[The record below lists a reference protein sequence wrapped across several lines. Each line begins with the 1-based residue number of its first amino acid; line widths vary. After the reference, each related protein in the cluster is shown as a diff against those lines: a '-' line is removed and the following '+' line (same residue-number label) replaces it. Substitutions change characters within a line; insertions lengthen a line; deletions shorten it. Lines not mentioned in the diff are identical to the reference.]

1 MCEGSASFAVDR
13 DGVEGA
19 CGGREVLPI
28 GLLTR
33 LRSDRGRSCERV
45 TGTGASDQRRSTRY
59 GVKMDS
65 GGPCRKTQKGRGEE
79 NIEVILVLRNTS
91 TGCRLL
97 NTTEA
102 EQGRWG

>member
-1 MCEGSASFAVDR
+1 MFGFRRNPDIAEEGKGRAEAGLAVVIDYQWSQ
-13 DGVEGA
+13 EA
-19 CGGREVLPI
+19 
-28 GLLTR
+28 
-33 LRSDRGRSCERV
+33 
-45 TGTGASDQRRSTRY
+45 GTDAGDQRRSTRY
-59 GVKMDS
+59 RVETDS
-65 GGPCRKTQKGRGEE
+65 GGPCQKTQRQRGEE

>member
-1 MCEGSASFAVDR
+1 MQQSPVRPPVTFGFQRNPDVAEEGRGGAEAGPAVVIDYQWPQ
-13 DGVEGA
+13 EA
-19 CGGREVLPI
+19 
-28 GLLTR
+28 
-33 LRSDRGRSCERV
+33 
-45 TGTGASDQRRSTRY
+45 GTDASDQRRSTRY
-59 GVKMDS
+59 GVKTDS
-65 GGPCRKTQKGRGEE
+65 GGPCRKTQRERGEE